1 MKTSEITEMTV
12 NEIVERIETEK
23 QALSSMKFNH
33 HISPL
38 DNPLQIR
45 QARKN
50 IARMLT
56 ILRQKQLNEK

>member
-12 NEIVERIETEK
+12 NEIGERIEAEK
-23 QALSSMKFNH
+23 LTLSSMKFNH

-38 DNPLQIR
+38 DNPLQIK
-45 QARKN
+45 QTRKN
-50 IARMLT
+50 IARLLT